1 MMEKL
6 TNFLYFFFF
15 NNNQKNY
22 QGNNNSDNKGKF
34 SLKTLSS
41 YIDINKLYLIKKD
54 WIKKYSLIIF
64 SILAILFCASL
75 CTIMFK
81 AEVDLSVYYS
91 TWSIIP
97 SLCMVYLIGK
107 SIKDF
112 IDLSIDS
119 MYLISNLGLLSLI
132 LASVIYIVANFLFFG
147 FDTLSFSES
156 FFFYSRKFL
165 GGVLLALKLTLQMIN
180 LVLLH
185 RKEPIQLY
193 KAFFTILWGL
203 IGLAFFLYSN
213 ICYIRCC
220 TSYIRWYRFN

>member
-1 MMEKL
+1 
-6 TNFLYFFFF
+6 
-15 NNNQKNY
+15 
-22 QGNNNSDNKGKF
+22 
-34 SLKTLSS
+34 
-41 YIDINKLYLIKKD
+41 
-54 WIKKYSLIIF
+54 
-64 SILAILFCASL
+64 
-75 CTIMFK
+75 MFK

-91 TWSIIP
+91 TWSFIP
-97 SLCMVYLIGK
+97 SLCMVYLIGKSIKDFMVYSIEK

-180 LVLLH
+180 LVFLL

-193 KAFFTILWGL
+193 KAFFTIL
-203 IGLAFFLYSN
+203 
-213 ICYIRCC
+213 
-220 TSYIRWYRFN
+220 